1 MHRRHADWFKQ
12 ECIQPGSEIRSHDAL
27 AGVCSQDYA
36 NGLIDIVLECDR
48 RDLSVSFQAWRERK
62 TDTEKCFLFV
72 CSIHSI
78 STSDLNRKHPHDD
91 RSEERRVGK
100 ECRS

>member
-36 NGLIDIVLECDR
+36 NGLIDIFFKRYR
-48 RDLSVSFQAWRERK
+48 RDPPVSFQAWRESQPY
-62 TDTEKCFLFV
+62 TEKRFLFICAV
-72 CSIHSI
+72 HSGI
-78 STSDLNRKHPHDD
+78 SLQSPP
-91 RSEERRVGK
+91 
-100 ECRS
+100 